1 MTLISKRSYRQH
13 VKMLLLVFSLM
24 LAVLHGLDFSAML
37 LPELIDICTVILR
50 ISFSEKIYSTLVAV
64 LGTIILLVSVCAL
77 LKRAFKI
84 IDRKTESKAKKA
96 IAQRI
101 YTSLGAFF
109 GKFIVSRICFN
120 AVRIVR
126 KYINKSNFKVIPN
139 KHIKISS
146 LLLTFRFSRI
156 LI

>member
-1 MTLISKRSYRQH
+1 MTLITKRSYRQH
-13 VKMLLLVFSLM
+13 VKMLLLAFSLM
-24 LAVLHGLDFSAML
+24 LAMLHRLDFSAML
-37 LPELIDICTVILR
+37 LPELIDFCTEIFK
-50 ISFSEKIYSTLVAV
+50 ISFSEKIYSALVAV
-64 LGTIILLVSVCAL
+64 LGTIILLISVYAL

-84 IDRKTESKAKKA
+84 IDGRTEKKVKKA
-96 IAQRI
+96 IAERI
-101 YTSLGAFF
+101 YSSLGAFF
-109 GKFIVSRICFN
+109 GKLIVSRICFN

-139 KHIKISS
+139 RHIKISS